1 MPLGIAAGS
10 RDELYVADR
19 QTRKIQKLSPE
30 GKVMGSFGSQ
40 SNKVGGLNH
49 PESIAVATDRLFVV
63 DTGNHCVQVS
73 QKLFFSLNSLILLI
87 LYTFIDEICN
97 VQHIALCSPPNTHIL
112 THCRCCRSEVER
124 ARSLV
129 VETWLQISISEILR

>member
-87 LYTFIDEICN
+87 LYVLDKSWPIIKRDTQGRVAPEGEWFISYTYRIW
-97 VQHIALCSPPNTHIL
+97 A
-112 THCRCCRSEVER
+112 
-124 ARSLV
+124 
-129 VETWLQISISEILR
+129 